1 MIQEEKVKGRGRG
14 SENPITYVGQMIIRF
29 LSEAPRRGRFT
40 AVGAGRL
47 RTGHLGR
54 EPDLKGD
61 ELQTTEAGV
70 ESSQFLGKDNP
81 NPPSCMKR
89 SQH

>member
-1 MIQEEKVKGRGRG
+1 
-14 SENPITYVGQMIIRF
+14 MIIRF